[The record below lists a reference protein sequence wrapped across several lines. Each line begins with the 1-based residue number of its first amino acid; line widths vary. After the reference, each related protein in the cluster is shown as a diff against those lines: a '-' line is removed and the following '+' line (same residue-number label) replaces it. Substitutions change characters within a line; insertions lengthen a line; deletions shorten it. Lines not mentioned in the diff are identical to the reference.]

1 MKIVNI
7 KMLYL
12 VLFSCLNVL
21 IGWSAYA
28 ADQTIKD
35 PVIDSKGY
43 YVGNYGRGAYWVTD
57 GLYNSMFVV
66 SDEGVIVIDAP
77 RSFADKLPDAIREVT
92 NQPVKYFIYSH
103 HHADHT
109 GGSSLFGNEVIRVG
123 HELTAQELH
132 RKNDPNRPVPTVTFK
147 DKHTVKLGNQQVEL
161 SYPGLQ
167 HSPGNVFIYL
177 PKQKVLML
185 VDVLY
190 PGWVPFEDFAVA
202 ASVPGFFH
210 AFDQAK
216 EYDFKYFQGGHV
228 GRPGTRQDF
237 EDAHQYIIDIQS
249 NAGKA
254 LQITKPPLSFNG
266 EDNSIQE
273 PYIPFNTYLE
283 AVSEVCAQITLEKWR
298 HQLQAADL
306 YTKGHCWAT
315 ALSLII
321 D

>member
-1 MKIVNI
+1 MKT
-7 KMLYL
+7 LYL
-12 VLFSCLNVL
+12 LLFGCLNVL
-21 IGWSAYA
+21 IVWSVHA
-28 ADQTIKD
+28 AEHTITD
-35 PVIDSKGY
+35 PVIGSKGY
-43 YVGNYGRGAYWVTD
+43 HVGSYGEDAYWVTD
-57 GLYNSMFVV
+57 GLYNSMFIV

-77 RSFADKLPDAIREVT
+77 RSYADKLPDAIREVT
-92 NQPVKYFIYSH
+92 DKPVKYFIYSH

-109 GGSSLFGNEVIRVG
+109 GGSAAFGDDVVRVG
-123 HELTAQELH
+123 HELTAQELR
-132 RKNDPNRPVPTVTFK
+132 RKNDQNRPVPTVTFS
-147 DKHTVKLGNQQVEL
+147 DTHTMKLGNQQVEL
-161 SYPGLQ
+161 TYPGLQ

-190 PGWVPFEDFAVA
+190 PGWVPFKDFAVA

-237 EDAHQYIIDIQS
+237 ETAHQYVIDIQS

-254 LQITKPPLSFNG
+254 LQITQPPLSFTS
-266 EDNSIQE
+266 EDNPITE
-273 PYIPFNTYLE
+273 PYSPFNTYLE
-283 AVSEVCAQITLEKWR
+283 AVSEVCAQITLQKWGHR
-298 HQLQAADL
+298 LKAANL
-306 YTKGHCWAT
+306 YTKSHCWT
-315 ALSLII
+315 TVLDQII